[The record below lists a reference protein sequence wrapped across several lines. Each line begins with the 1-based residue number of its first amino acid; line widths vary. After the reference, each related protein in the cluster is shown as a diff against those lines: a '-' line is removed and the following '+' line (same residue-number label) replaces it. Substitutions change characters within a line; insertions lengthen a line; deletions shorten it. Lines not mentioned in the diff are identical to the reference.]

1 MKNFSFILFTLSVIF
16 LTYSVARFTFNRY
29 SYSINNP
36 RITQENLQEAKQSK
50 NRVGYFTLDSRNI
63 VITIFEETPTIL
75 YSPDNIKTIK
85 EHIESTKFEL
95 GINGGF
101 FLSNMKYAGLL
112 YLDGQIKSDISLGDS
127 QVTHIVELGKKVK
140 FIDQKIFNFDNI
152 NQNYSYFQSGPLII
166 ENNNIKQDLI
176 EKAPNGYKKTFR
188 SFFGIVEETDQK
200 FFVQIINSVDLLE
213 SAKIILNFE
222 RFRNKKITVI
232 NLDGG
237 SSVSFYSKSRPD
249 LNFLVNKKLPMILA
263 I

>member
-1 MKNFSFILFTLSVIF
+1 
-16 LTYSVARFTFNRY
+16 
-29 SYSINNP
+29 
-36 RITQENLQEAKQSK
+36 
-50 NRVGYFTLDSRNI
+50 
-63 VITIFEETPTIL
+63 
-75 YSPDNIKTIK
+75 
-85 EHIESTKFEL
+85 
-95 GINGGF
+95 
-101 FLSNMKYAGLL
+101 MKYAGLL

-166 ENNNIKQDLI
+166 ENNNIRQDLI